1 MPPKTR
7 YTKSGG
13 LHLAYQ
19 VVGEGPIDVVL
30 VDQWFSNVDAQ
41 WDFPPFARMLSKL
54 SSFTRLIMF
63 DKRGTGLSDPVSIDA
78 LPTLEEWIDD
88 LRAVLDAVGSERPV
102 LLSGIGASL
111 MTLLFAATFPDRTSA
126 LVLVDP
132 YARVAS
138 APDYPFGAPVERL
151 RADLPRLESV
161 WGTQGGLL
169 TALAPNLLAD
179 HALVERYERFER
191 QSASPGAA
199 VAMIGMLYD
208 SDVRHVLPAIQVPT
222 LVIARAKGA
231 RVPVEHSRY
240 IADHIKGARYVEL
253 PGVEQFIWAGAT
265 DELLGEIQEFLTG
278 ARAQPDIDRV
288 LATVLFTDIVGS
300 TSRAAELG
308 DRRWRELLAEH
319 DRDVRDGLERFRG
332 REIKTIGDGFL
343 ATFDGPARAVRCA
356 QWIRD
361 TVASRGIE
369 VRAGLHTGE
378 IELAGNDVA
387 GIAVHIAARICA
399 MAGAG
404 EVLASNTV
412 KDLVAG
418 SGIEFEPRGAHPLKG
433 VPGEWQIVAA
443 LG

>member
-1 MPPKTR
+1 MPPPTR
-7 YTKSGG
+7 YARNGD
-13 LHLAYQ
+13 LHIAYQ
-19 VVGEGPIDVVL
+19 VVGDGPIDIVL

-41 WDFPPFARMLSKL
+41 WDFPPLARLLSKL
-54 SSFTRLIMF
+54 ASFSRLIMF
-63 DKRGTGLSDPVSIDA
+63 DKRGTGLSDPVGIDA

-88 LRAVLDAVGSERPV
+88 LRAVLDEVGSERPV
-102 LLSGIGASL
+102 LLSGVGASL
-111 MTLLFAATFPDRTSA
+111 MTLLFAATYPYRTSA
-126 LVLVDP
+126 LVLIDP
-132 YARVAS
+132 FARGS
-138 APDYPFGAPVERL
+138 RAPDYSPGLPLDEL
-151 RADLPRLESV
+151 RAALPRIGAV
-161 WGTQGGLL
+161 WGTQGGLVNI
-169 TALAPNLLAD
+169 LAPTLLSD
-179 HALVERYERFER
+179 ERLVEQYQRYER

-199 VAMIGMLYD
+199 VAMIGMLYE
-208 SDVRHVLPAIQVPT
+208 SDVRQVLPAIRVPA
-222 LVIARAKGA
+222 LVICRANGA
-231 RVPVEHSRY
+231 RIPRQHGEY
-240 IADHIKGARYVEL
+240 IAEHISGARYVEI
-253 PGVEQFIWAGAT
+253 PGSEQFIWAGDSDA
-265 DELLGEIQEFLTG
+265 LVAEIQEFVTG
-278 ARAQPDIDRV
+278 ARPEPEIDRV

-300 TSRAAELG
+300 TKRAAELG

-319 DRDVRDGLERFRG
+319 DRDVRDGLQRFRG

-361 TVASRGIE
+361 SVASRGIE

-378 IELAGNDVA
+378 IELAGDDVA

-418 SGIEFEPRGAHPLKG
+418 SGIEFEPRGAHSLKG